1 MPCPLPRPAAAAAAA
16 ACKRK
21 RKKKKKKNNSRCSHA
36 KRDTPI
42 VLLLLLSFLQSPFY
56 RCPFTQLDLLVC
68 VCVCVCVCVSR
79 DDMMSVPCV
88 WRVMCHMMTI
98 MLAGPE
104 VKNVSASLRLE
115 LLSSAGYR
123 LHGNDTASALPI
135 TAVSGVV
142 HRRRHRRQHY

>member
-1 MPCPLPRPAAAAAAA
+1 MQSA
-16 ACKRK
+16 
-21 RKKKKKKNNSRCSHA
+21 
-36 KRDTPI
+36 TP
-42 VLLLLLSFLQSPFY
+42 LLSCFFCFLFSSLPFIVVPSLNST
-56 RCPFTQLDLLVC
+56 CLCVC
-68 VCVCVCVCVSR
+68 VCVCVSVCVSR